1 MLVYGRTYRLT
12 CCDDYTKKF
21 FQSNGIKLNDPEEAP
36 HDPYTESRRPPNRT
50 TKTKSDFDTLKR
62 FLTLDRKVLRFY
74 AVWDDRDMRFGE
86 MRPFIFHYFL
96 GKLFLGHFT
105 GNFIGDFDRYIG
117 EHGYN
122 QLFS

>member
-96 GKLFLGHFT
+96 GKSF
-105 GNFIGDFDRYIG
+105 
-117 EHGYN
+117 
-122 QLFS
+122 FSSVFYRSTPKNPLI